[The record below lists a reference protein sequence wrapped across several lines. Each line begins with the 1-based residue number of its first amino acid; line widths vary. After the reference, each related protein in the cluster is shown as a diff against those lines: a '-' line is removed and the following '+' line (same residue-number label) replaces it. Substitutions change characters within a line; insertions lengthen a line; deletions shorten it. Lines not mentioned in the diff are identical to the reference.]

1 MEDLPYICVDRGMVY
16 FRKRGRRKVRI
27 RERRGT
33 AAFHRRYAELL
44 EQSWNGEPQPPPSGA
59 PTAGTWRWLCV
70 EYIVSQTGLAALD
83 QQPNGCAAR

>member
-33 AAFHRRYAELL
+33 AAFHRRYAGCSSRAGMGSRSRRPAVLRQRGPGDGCAL
-44 EQSWNGEPQPPPSGA
+44 STSFRKPDWRPS
-59 PTAGTWRWLCV
+59 
-70 EYIVSQTGLAALD
+70 I